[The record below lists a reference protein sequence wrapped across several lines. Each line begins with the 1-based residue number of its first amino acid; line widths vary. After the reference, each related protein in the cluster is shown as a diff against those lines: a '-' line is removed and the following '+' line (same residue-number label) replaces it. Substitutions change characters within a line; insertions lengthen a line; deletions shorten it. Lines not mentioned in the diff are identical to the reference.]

1 VGDGGVDVGV
11 VVGVLVG
18 VVVGGGVLVGVLVG
32 VGVTQDTVNV
42 TVAGVSGL
50 LGWLTTAVDGAILH
64 FQPLGSLIILAVSVT
79 WLTLYG

>member
-1 VGDGGVDVGV
+1 MLV

-18 VVVGGGVLVGVLVG
+18 VG
-32 VGVTQDTVNV
+32 VGVPVGVVVGVEVMQDTVKV
-42 TVAGVSGL
+42 TLTGINGL
-50 LGWLTTAVDGAILH
+50 LGWLTTVVDGAILH

>member
-1 VGDGGVDVGV
+1 VLV

-18 VVVGGGVLVGVLVG
+18 VVVDVGVA
-32 VGVTQDTVNV
+32 QDTVKV

-50 LGWLTTAVDGAILH
+50 LGWLTTVVDGAILH
-64 FQPLGSLIILAVSVT
+64 FQPLGSLIMLAVSVT